1 MYKTVER
8 VRKIVV
14 LKLLLWKPSHK
25 RKEKYI
31 FQGIR
36 RALTYVHNSCEDILL
51 CIRMLV
57 FFNKERHRKPIF
69 RRRTLLV
76 GKYYHC
82 VCVCVCVCVCACA
95 GNWISGF
102 WNIKL
107 ICAWQW
113 VLGDACLPPLRVRPK
128 VKGCW
133 VWGLPVGVLSRE

>member
-51 CIRMLV
+51 CIRMLD

-82 VCVCVCVCVCACA
+82 VCVCVCVCMCR
-95 GNWISGF
+95 
-102 WNIKL
+102 KL
-107 ICAWQW
+107 N
-113 VLGDACLPPLRVRPK
+113 LRVLK
-128 VKGCW
+128 HQIDVCLT
-133 VWGLPVGVLSRE
+133 VGLGWRMSSPTSGKAQSQRMLGLGPSSGSP